1 MKLRIYLPLLFAVS
15 MVSAVPAFAQAPTVT
30 AVDNGFS
37 FTSQLSPGV
46 LASVFGSNLSGGSL
60 TVTLNGLPCPVTFSN
75 SSQINIQVPW
85 EAVPGPGHVVVTHDG
100 LHSAP
105 FAVTIS
111 KYSPAISSANG
122 TGGGEGI
129 FYSGANLIT
138 TTNPANAGDVLVTYA
153 VGLGATTPSIA
164 TGVITPNPPPLYT
177 TLILPSIT
185 AGKKATTID
194 FSGLAPAVLA
204 IDQINLTL
212 APNTPV
218 GTAQS
223 VVLKAGSV
231 STSLITIPIG
241 CLDVTTG
248 VSVSLGPLTNPSSGK
263 YTQKVTIQNTSGA
276 RMQTQGSL
284 ILTALTSSA
293 QLTNGGGASCPSSD
307 GSPYK
312 SFTFTGSGTAQTATV
327 TLNFTDTATGT
338 ITYGQRVLAK

>member
-1 MKLRIYLPLLFAVS
+1 MHIRVYIPLLFAVS
-15 MVSAVPAFAQAPTVT
+15 IASAVPAFAQAPAVT

-75 SSQINIQVPW
+75 ANQINIQVPW

-100 LHSAP
+100 LHSTP

-111 KYSPAISSANG
+111 KYSPAISSVNG
-122 TGGGEGI
+122 MGSGEGI

-138 TTNPANAGDVLVTYA
+138 AAHPANGGDVLVTYA
-153 VGLGATTPSIA
+153 VGLGATTPSIG
-164 TGVITPNPPPLYT
+164 TGQITPNPPPYYD
-177 TLILPSIT
+177 TLITPSIT
-185 AGKKATTID
+185 AGKKAATID

-204 IDQINLTL
+204 TDQINFTL

-231 STSLITIPIG
+231 SSSPVTIPIG
-241 CLDVTTG
+241 CLDVTTS
-248 VSVSLGPLTNPSSGK
+248 VSVALGPLTNPSAGK
-263 YTQKVTIQNTSGA
+263 YTQKVTIQNTSGT
-276 RMQTQGSL
+276 RLQTQGSL
-284 ILTALTSSA
+284 TLTALTPSA
-293 QLTNGGGASCPSSD
+293 QLTNGGGAACPSSD

-312 SFTFTGSGTAQTATV
+312 SFTFTGSGTAQSATV
-327 TLNFTDTATGT
+327 TVNFTDTVTGN
-338 ITYGQRVLAK
+338 ISYGQRVLAK